1 MRRPT
6 SRTLTGGGARNR
18 TKNRLGIYLSSLSPY
33 VVAHVTLLFDF
44 LRYRISGH
52 FSQRRASAPVRGSR
66 WLEIRVHWLRGT
78 AFFAERCSLVTSSF
92 ASWLY
97 YLGDARRA
105 SFANQSPSRAE
116 GTGRRCAGLSTNA
129 AADTKRCRA
138 ATGTHAPQKGW
149 LLPFLRSGQ
158 PRRAAR
164 SHVPRPSKS
173 KRVQIMCPSGT
184 SAFQWRGVREQRV
197 TRFSCAYIVYLFR
210 CWQPGT

>member
-1 MRRPT
+1 MFP
-6 SRTLTGGGARNR
+6 
-18 TKNRLGIYLSSLSPY
+18 
-33 VVAHVTLLFDF
+33 
-44 LRYRISGH
+44 
-52 FSQRRASAPVRGSR
+52 
-66 WLEIRVHWLRGT
+66 
-78 AFFAERCSLVTSSF
+78 VTSSF

-197 TRFSCAYIVYLFR
+197 TRFSCANSLPVSVLAAWHMIQGLDHGHMSSLSSREVEYR
-210 CWQPGT
+210 SM